1 MCEMIVQPTVCVKAL
16 RAAFFTATARSGTP
30 LSELATHVGVSL
42 SILTD
47 LGARIPHSTVVQVWD
62 AFADH
67 CKEPAFGLIAAGFI
81 GGAPLD
87 ILDHAL
93 LRAPTLRE
101 LTVRFQRYQSLF
113 HDANDVAVI
122 ETGALLTMRHR
133 LSSSDGTTLARSR
146 HLVEFIL
153 ALWATRFRIAT
164 CKPLLSLATT
174 FRHEAPID
182 RTLHRAMFGDDVT
195 FGAEHD
201 SITIERS
208 LVDEPLASA
217 DAVALAAFDVHL
229 ALELGKRAKASFAE
243 CVRVAVVEQIK
254 RGRFDIDAAA
264 RSIACSRRT
273 LQRRLT
279 TDGTSFREVLDNA
292 RREVAL
298 EAIMR
303 GGAMTTVTDLTFLL
317 GFSELSA
324 FSRAFR
330 RWTGKSPATY
340 LRGRT

>member
-1 MCEMIVQPTVCVKAL
+1 MAAQPTVCVKTL

-30 LSELATHVGVSL
+30 LAELAARVGISP

-47 LGARIPHSTVVQVWD
+47 LDARVPHATVVRVWD
-62 AFADH
+62 TFADH
-67 CKEPAFGLIAAGFI
+67 CKEPAFGLVAAGFI

-101 LTVRFQRYQSLF
+101 LTVRFQRYQSLL
-113 HDANDVAVI
+113 HDANDVAVT
-122 ETGALLTMRHR
+122 ETAGLLTMRHR
-133 LSSSDGTTLARSR
+133 LSSPHGAALARSP

-153 ALWATRFRIAT
+153 ALWATRFRTAT
-164 CKPLLSLATT
+164 CKPRLGLATT
-174 FRHEAPID
+174 FRHAAPVD

-195 FGAEHD
+195 FGGEHD
-201 SITIERS
+201 SITVART
-208 LVDEPLASA
+208 LADEPLASA

-229 ALELGKRAKASFAE
+229 ALELAKRAQSTFAE
-243 CVRVAVVEQIK
+243 RVRAAVVEQIK
-254 RGRFDIDAAA
+254 RGRFDIDAVA
-264 RSIACSRRT
+264 RALACSRRT

-279 TDGTSFREVLDNA
+279 TRGTSFREVLDNA

-298 EAIMR
+298 EAISR
-303 GGAMTTVTDLTFLL
+303 GGGRTVTDLTFLL

-340 LRGRT
+340 LRERA